1 VDCPRT
7 LGGLQDKGTS
17 AENLIDIGRRP
28 IGSARRSRSG
38 WAAGETIPALTER
51 ALELETKL
59 ASIQADLAKEQRR
72 LASYSDF
79 DIALNDA
86 VASAYRKADTIRSRA
101 QAEANAILE
110 RAVSE
115 RRLLQKEV
123 DRLRQERN
131 ELQEEISS
139 LRRGELAVMPAAV
152 EPDAAG
158 PAFDLGAAV
167 AEEMRA
173 MLAALLEE
181 VRGRPAPSQAVAIAA
196 PTETAEPILNE
207 PVEQLLPEL
216 SPATE
221 IESED
226 ILAETS
232 PPMVEEHVEEFRTP
246 AAPLGSSEELGRD
259 VVEVGPPERVFD
271 EYIEEFVEPGIA
283 EPVDEYVEELRAAE
297 GPPASEIEIDLPLEP
312 SEPIVD
318 EYIEELRRPEM
329 LPEPETPPVD
339 ANIEALW
346 EAAPPAAAPTHFDPV
361 SFITDEF
368 IAATRPGPPQEAD
381 VDTGALPPLIDVPAF
396 VEAEARPPITEPMS
410 PPAEIPASEPAVSEE
425 RGVRQI
431 QVRISPVHSFPRLI
445 EIQGRIQS
453 LSSVHALQLRDFRN
467 GVATF
472 AVGVAEA
479 ISPQEFGAVIQMLE
493 NLHLRLEGTGQN
505 SVELRAEDDAPRA

>member
-1 VDCPRT
+1 MDCPRT

-51 ALELETKL
+51 ALELETQL
-59 ASIQADLAKEQRR
+59 ASVQADLAKEQRR

-79 DIALNDA
+79 DVVLNDA

-101 QAEANAILE
+101 QSEANAILE

-123 DRLRQERN
+123 DRLRQERD
-131 ELQEEISS
+131 ELQDEISS
-139 LRRGELAVMPAAV
+139 LRRGELAVMPAAI
-152 EPDAAG
+152 EPDAGG
-158 PAFDLGAAV
+158 PAFDLGTAV

-173 MLAALLEE
+173 MLTALLEE
-181 VRGRPAPSQAVAIAA
+181 VRGRPGPSQAVALAA

-232 PPMVEEHVEEFRTP
+232 LPIVEEHVEEFRKP
-246 AAPLGSSEELGRD
+246 AAPLGPSEELGRD
-259 VVEVGPPERVFD
+259 VVEVGPPQRVFD
-271 EYIEEFVEPGIA
+271 EYIEEFVEPRIA

-297 GPPASEIEIDLPLEP
+297 GPPASEIEIDLPHEP

-318 EYIEELRRPEM
+318 EYIVELRPEIS
-329 LPEPETPPVD
+329 PETPAVD
-339 ANIEALW
+339 ANVEALW
-346 EAAPPAAAPTHFDPV
+346 EAAPPAAAPTPFDSV

-368 IAATRPGPPQEAD
+368 IAATRPGPSQEAD

-396 VEAEARPPITEPMS
+396 AEAEAPPPITEPMS
-410 PPAEIPASEPAVSEE
+410 APTQIPASEPAVSEE

-505 SVELRAEDDAPRA
+505 SVELRAEDDVPSA